1 MAPEELARREFLVR
15 SAAGVGA
22 LGAMAAGAAP
32 AFGEALAGGALPEYR
47 GPNVIL
53 IRFGGGVRRLETINA
68 DGTYAPYFLKELA
81 PKGTL
86 YTNMM
91 IEQIEGV
98 ETSHGQGTLY
108 LLTGKYDKF
117 KDINGKFLGARFESK
132 VPTLFEYFRKAYNIA
147 EHEALIINGEDRTD
161 EEFYSFSNHHL
172 FGANY
177 RSTTLSLYR
186 FKVHLLRRQLERGG
200 LRAFYF
206 IIDTK
211 QCRNQP
217 WRRKPACAPHSEGAA
232 RRPQNVGNAL
242 PHAARCPCA
251 ADNARRCVPGTTPL
265 DGHAPLYGVDRSI
278 AVACLQ
284 VYNRIYNKVKCS
296 RDQELKK
303 KTADLTKFEALDYR
317 LDGSKAPLP
326 EITRFWD
333 DWRAFYG
340 DSGFV
345 NARGDRLLTQIA
357 MTAMEKLRP
366 RLMMINYNDPDYVH
380 WGNPSHY
387 TRGISTI
394 DQGIHE
400 LMTAVEADEHYRGN
414 TVFVIVP
421 DCGRDSNRALAVPFQ
436 HHFNSRSAH
445 EIFALFI
452 GPGIARGHVID
463 REVQQISVAST
474 LGGVMKVPME
484 FTEGAPLDEVFA

>member
-1 MAPEELARREFLVR
+1 MALEELARREFLLR

-47 GPNVIL
+47 GPNVIV

-200 LRAFYF
+200 LA
-206 IIDTK
+206 
-211 QCRNQP
+211 
-217 WRRKPACAPHSEGAA
+217 
-232 RRPQNVGNAL
+232 
-242 PHAARCPCA
+242 
-251 ADNARRCVPGTTPL
+251 
-265 DGHAPLYGVDRSI
+265 
-278 AVACLQ
+278 
-284 VYNRIYNKVKCS
+284 
-296 RDQELKK
+296 DQELKK

-394 DQGIHE
+394 DQGIQE